1 MVATAALIFDL
12 DGVLVDS
19 ELLIGCAV
27 STALSAFDIDL
38 IPSDYHA
45 RFHYVPLERMAKT
58 ISAEHGIV
66 FPEDF
71 VPQLRQRL
79 DAAYATNLIAVPG
92 VEAML
97 RSVTQPVAVASGS
110 APEGIDLKL
119 RRTGLY
125 DFFAP
130 HIYSVF
136 DVGARRKP
144 APDVFLHTAA
154 QLGLAPG
161 DCVVIEDAAAGVT
174 AGIAA
179 GMRVLGFTGGGH
191 AYVGLSEKLLEA
203 GAAVVFD
210 DMDHLITLI

>member
-1 MVATAALIFDL
+1 LVTTAALIFDL

-19 ELLIGCAV
+19 EVLIGHVV
-27 STALSAFDIDL
+27 SATLSAFDIDL

-45 RFHYVPLERMAKT
+45 RFHYVRLERMAET
-58 ISAEHGIV
+58 ISAEHGV
-66 FPEDF
+66 FFPKNF
-71 VPQLRQRL
+71 VPKLRQRL
-79 DAAYATNLIAVPG
+79 DAAYATDLTTVPG

-97 RSVTQPVAVASGS
+97 QAVTQPVAVASGS
-110 APEGIDLKL
+110 TPEGIDFKL

-130 HIYSVF
+130 HIYSIF

-179 GMRVLGFTGGGH
+179 GMRVFGFTGGGH
-191 AYVGLSEKLLEA
+191 AYPGLPEKLLDA

-210 DMDHLITLI
+210 NMGDLITLI